1 MAFSS
6 SFVSSFKFLW
16 SSYKK
21 RLNIKWLLLSKSKIN
36 NLAGFLLYRW
46 LLLPI
51 LSSTDSIYTYI
62 NYNCSCKPD
71 RISCTCLISVLGLNF
86 WICLEFQWKTEKK
99 TKILYILLKL
109 FLISSSNK
117 GDSFTIVLFG
127 PLTTGT
133 ALSLT
138 FCILLASGSGTSA
151 FMLKG
156 LNKGFR
162 RSEKGKWNLLED
174 GFKGLMALI
183 R

>member
-6 SFVSSFKFLW
+6 SFVSSFEFLW

-99 TKILYILLKL
+99 LK
-109 FLISSSNK
+109 FSTFCWNSSSFLRATK
-117 GDSFTIVLFG
+117 ATLSQLSYLVLWQLG
-127 PLTTGT
+127 PRSHL
-133 ALSLT
+133 LSAS
-138 FCILLASGSGTSA
+138 CWLLDQELQLSC
-151 FMLKG
+151 
-156 LNKGFR
+156 
-162 RSEKGKWNLLED
+162 
-174 GFKGLMALI
+174 
-183 R
+183 